1 MAKFEI
7 EEVDP
12 LEEKKMGQIIVGNFG
27 IKNGVQTYRV
37 NGEKADL
44 YKIIEECRKEG
55 AKFDDTPHVEHVHNN
70 QWSMLLKLKVAVSV
84 GTE

>member
-7 EEVDP
+7 EEIDP
-12 LEEKKMGQIIVGNFG
+12 SQERKMGQIIVGNFG
-27 IKNGVQTYRV
+27 VKNGVQTYRV

-44 YKIIEECRKEG
+44 YRIIEECRKEG
-55 AKFDDTPHVEHVHNN
+55 AKFDDTPHLEFVHNN

-84 GTE
+84 GNE